1 MKGIAKAGGAALML
15 LLFMYKNA
23 FSHNLRR
30 QTVQVDAAVPFRP
43 FNLLFIADIHR
54 RKLSAEMLDVPV
66 NLIVIGGDLAE
77 RGVSLKQV
85 AENLKLLVNKAP
97 VYFIWGNNDREI
109 KERNLRKLFAHYG
122 VKVMDNEAVPLFGNP
137 HLKLVGVNYLKLGK
151 DGLDRAFSGVK
162 EEDTVLFVSHSPFLF
177 KRVKKKYHVDFLMAG
192 HTHGGQ
198 IRLGKLGMYK
208 KGALKMKKGK
218 PELVTNGFGT
228 TSLPLRLG
236 APAEF
241 HLLTIKPKHHGWHNP

>member
-1 MKGIAKAGGAALML
+1 MRGIVKVGGAAFAL

-23 FSHNLRR
+23 FANNLRR
-30 QTVQVDAAVPFRP
+30 QTVRLDAEVPFRP

-54 RKLSAEMLDVPV
+54 RKLSPEMLEVPV
-66 NLIVIGGDLAE
+66 DIVVIGGDLAE

-97 VYFIWGNNDREI
+97 VYFVWGNNDREVRV
-109 KERNLRKLFAHYG
+109 RNLRKLFSHYG
-122 VKVMDNEAVPLFGNP
+122 IKPLDNESVPLFDNP
-137 HLKLVGVNYLKLGK
+137 HLKLVGVNYLALK
-151 DGLDRAFSGVK
+151 DGGLDRAFSGVNK
-162 EEDTVLFVSHSPFLF
+162 EDTVIFVSHSPFIF
-177 KRVKKKYHVDFLMAG
+177 KRVKKKYPVDFLMAG

-198 IRLGKLGMYK
+198 IRLGKLGIYR
-208 KGALKMKKGK
+208 KGALRVKGGK

-241 HLLTIKPKHHGWHNP
+241 HLLTIQPKRQDWRNA